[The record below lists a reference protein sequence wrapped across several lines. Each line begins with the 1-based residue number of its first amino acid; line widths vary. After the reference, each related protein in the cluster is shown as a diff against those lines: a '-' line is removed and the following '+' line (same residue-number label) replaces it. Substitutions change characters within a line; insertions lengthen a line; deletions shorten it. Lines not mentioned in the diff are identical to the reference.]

1 MKRRD
6 QPWYANGL
14 RFACT
19 ECGHCCTG
27 PEGYVWVDEAEIEA
41 IADRL
46 DLDVDTFGRR
56 YLRRI
61 GTKYSLL
68 EDPVTKDCVFLKEK
82 RCTIYDVRPRQ
93 CAAFPW
99 WPENVNSNRAW
110 QQTARDCEG
119 IHGEAPIVPLA
130 TIQAAI
136 EKLDD
141 TK

>member
-41 IADRL
+41 IADHL
-46 DLDVDTFGRR
+46 DIDVDTFGRR

-68 EDPVTKDCVFLKEK
+68 EDPFTKDCVFLKEK
-82 RCTIYDVRPRQ
+82 RCTIYEVRPRQ

-99 WPENVNSNRAW
+99 WPENVKSNRAW
-110 QQTARDCEG
+110 QETARDCEG
-119 IHGEAPIVPLA
+119 IHAEAPIVPVTA
-130 TIQAAI
+130 IRAAL
-136 EKLDD
+136 EKLGD

>member
-1 MKRRD
+1 MKRSD
-6 QPWYANGL
+6 SPWYATGL

-19 ECGHCCTG
+19 ECGQCCTG
-27 PEGYVWVDEAEIEA
+27 PEGFVWVDESEIVA
-41 IADRL
+41 IADHL

-68 EDPVTKDCVFLKEK
+68 EDPITKDCTFLQDK
-82 RCTIYDVRPRQ
+82 RCTIYEVRPRQ

-99 WPENVNSNRAW
+99 WPENVKSQRAW

-119 IHGEAPIVPLA
+119 IQGEAPIVPLRA
-130 TIQAAI
+130 IQTAI
-136 EKLDD
+136 DKLDD
-141 TK
+141 AE